1 MDLGLAGKKAIIVGG
16 ARGIGYAIA
25 EVLAR
30 EGCDLAVSA
39 RSGDAVKDAVASLK
53 RYDVR
58 AIGAGVDV
66 KKPDA
71 YRKWLAKAV
80 DQLDGCDILIPITS
94 AGGGLGSEKYWE
106 KAFEVDVMGP
116 VRAVDV
122 VLPHMAKQG
131 SGSIVL
137 IATTSAGEAMGGP
150 QPYNAMKASL
160 VTWGKQ
166 LALAHGKDGI
176 RVNVVSPGPI
186 EFEGGNWEMIKD
198 TMTKFY
204 DATLRQQPL
213 GRFGKPD
220 EIARCVAFIASP
232 AASWVNGS
240 HLIVDG
246 GFTNRTHF

>member
-16 ARGIGYAIA
+16 ARGIGYAVA

-30 EGCDLAVSA
+30 EGCDLAISA
-39 RSGDAVKDAVASLK
+39 RGVDAVKDSVASLK
-53 RYDVR
+53 RYDTRVVG
-58 AIGAGVDV
+58 GAVDV
-66 KKPDA
+66 RKPDA
-71 YRKWLAKAV
+71 YRKWLEKAV
-80 DQLDGCDILIPITS
+80 EQLDGCDILVPITS

-122 VLPHMAKQG
+122 VLPHMTKRQA
-131 SGSIVL
+131 GSIVL

-160 VTWGKQ
+160 ITWGKQ

-176 RVNVVSPGPI
+176 RVNVVSPGPV

-204 DATLRQQPL
+204 EAMLRQQPL
-213 GRFGKPD
+213 GRFGKPE

-232 AASWVNGS
+232 AANWVNGA